1 MSTLKVTHLQNEN
14 GTGPAMSIAVG
25 GGVTFAGITTFHDA
39 IGVAAG
45 ATIGGSTNTITA
57 STNGE
62 ERLRIDS
69 SGDIEIAQGKNL
81 TWVYEGG
88 STHRARIRAESTDAL
103 IFENGLGNTEQL
115 RITSAGNVGINDTDP
130 NFKLDVNG
138 DIGIREG
145 NNLVWHDAS
154 GTAAFRIRAQSDNIL
169 RFERASGNEP
179 NLTIDDGKIGIGDTQ
194 PERKLDVVDS
204 GSSGAVVRSKVTTNN
219 GGYLAYEALNSS
231 GTSVFS
237 VTHNGRINLSENIV
251 FASGQGLDFSATA
264 DATGMSSELLDD
276 YEEGYWFPYISGSTS
291 GSVTGFTERMG
302 TYTKIGNRVMV
313 EFYLANPGTNSGV
326 SGYWR
331 IDGLPYVASSLPN
344 QGYGTNYYG
353 GGASHWDRGVPY
365 TDFLSFSIPQSAT
378 NYAIV
383 INGRSGTTESSFI
396 TSSITGN
403 LLVRGSMSY
412 ITT

>member
-39 IGVAAG
+39 IEVGTG
-45 ATIGGSTNTITA
+45 AT
-57 STNGE
+57 
-62 ERLRIDS
+62 
-69 SGDIEIAQGKNL
+69 
-81 TWVYEGG
+81 
-88 STHRARIRAESTDAL
+88 
-103 IFENGLGNTEQL
+103 QL

-154 GTAAFRIRAQSDNIL
+154 GAAAFRIRAQSDNIL

-264 DATGMSSELLDD
+264 DGSGTSSSELLDD
-276 YEEGYWFPYISGSTS
+276 YEEGTWTPKVKFGGVDATHVTQIGSYVKIGRLVVCYGMLALSATGTGGMSVEDLPFQVADILSATALEGGGIFSYQNNVSGVYGPIVILPAQNSFAASVYAATSTS
-291 GSVTGFTERMG
+291 GSMNPVTNNNISSNFDCRFT
-302 TYTKIGNRVMV
+302 
-313 EFYLANPGTNSGV
+313 
-326 SGYWR
+326 
-331 IDGLPYVASSLPN
+331 
-344 QGYGTNYYG
+344 
-353 GGASHWDRGVPY
+353 
-365 TDFLSFSIPQSAT
+365 FSYQTAT
-378 NYAIV
+378 
-383 INGRSGTTESSFI
+383 
-396 TSSITGN
+396 
-403 LLVRGSMSY
+403 
-412 ITT
+412 